1 MQTESPFIMMHLTL
15 EKHLETLACMLGS
28 LTDEQYTQ
36 RIRHLGQASI
46 GGHSRH
52 IIEILNCVLTGY
64 TQGQVNYIHRH
75 RNLELETNRE
85 LAIRTIREQ
94 LTQLNKTDK
103 QLALYFEYENGEQ
116 LVYPFTTYFR
126 EIIYTIEHTVHHL
139 ALIKVALTE
148 MNLELVNE
156 NFGVAYSTLV
166 YRKTAIGS

>member
-1 MQTESPFIMMHLTL
+1 MTHLTL
-15 EKHLETLACMLGS
+15 QKHLDTLAGMLGR

-52 IIEILNCVLTGY
+52 IIEILNCVLNGY
-64 TQGQVNYIHRH
+64 AAGQVNYIHRH

-94 LTQLNKTDK
+94 LPVIDKTDK
-103 QLALYFEYENGEQ
+103 SLALYFEHENGEP
-116 LVYPFTTYFR
+116 LIYPFTTYFR

-156 NFGVAYSTLV
+156 NFGVAYSTIV
-166 YRKTAIGS
+166 YRKTAMNS